1 MLLDS
6 TPSDTDAQFVPQ
18 LDKELR
24 KIVDFYCLKEKELG
38 DDVHRVH
45 DNVNLAEEEFHA
57 YRSGIES
64 DVELSEDGDD
74 SMHDAP
80 SRRKSPSWSVPK
92 RRRSV
97 SQSDV
102 ETPGGSGASPSSSHA
117 FFPAYKGWLKSLG
130 KRGSYRRSHRSSTA
144 DHSDFDLL
152 SPGNASTGGSS
163 FDEAHRS
170 VWHSHDEYAIDV
182 RITFKR
188 ELSALYTSLS
198 ELQKYTEL
206 NLTGM
211 IKILKKY
218 DKITGSQLKDRYVEQ
233 VVKVKYPF
241 QPQAH
246 ARLDEYLND
255 VVQLYTTVATR
266 GDEEQARSQL
276 KAQLREE
283 VVWQRNTV
291 WREMINIE
299 RRAQA
304 ASLEGGGMGTV
315 AGDLLAKEAQPPRV
329 LHTFFGDLKLPSFI
343 SMGTVQLFLSL
354 ALFVLLLKNPL
365 FQVFDEVEVQN
376 CFALLVFCTCLW
388 VTEVIPLFVTSFIV
402 PLLIVTLRVAR
413 TKEEGGLRRMTAPE
427 TSKWVFQQMFAPSVS
442 LLLGGFTLAAGLSKY
457 GIDKVLATRVL
468 RLAGTKPS
476 VVLLAHMI
484 VACFASMW
492 ISNVA
497 APVLM
502 FSLVQPIL
510 RNLPPKSPYATSLI
524 MGIAL
529 ASNIGGQTSP
539 IASPQN
545 LIALEYMKEPIGWL
559 QWFSITIPVSGI
571 SLLVLWVL
579 LLWSFG
585 TGKGVVIKRIPE
597 SSHKFEKTQWFISA
611 VCIGTI
617 VLWCIER
624 KIEWIVG
631 DMAII
636 AVVPLVC
643 FFGTGILTKEDFNNF
658 LWTIVFLAMGGIA
671 LGKGVDSSGLLA
683 ALDHFVQD
691 HVEGLPVWRILLL
704 LVGTGLVVA
713 TFISHTIAAVL
724 LVPLAAQIGENLSQ
738 PHPRL
743 LIMATV
749 LTASAAMGLPIS
761 GFPNMTAIN
770 LEDEVGHRYV
780 SVKTFLRVGIPA
792 SILATVVIGTVGYLI
807 MSLLGL

>member
-1 MLLDS
+1 M
-6 TPSDTDAQFVPQ
+6 PH

-24 KIVDFYCLKEKELG
+24 KIVDFYCQKEKELR
-38 DDVHRVH
+38 DDLHNVH
-45 DNVNLAEEEFHA
+45 DHIQLAEDEHTTYASGGDSDA
-57 YRSGIES
+57 Y
-64 DVELSEDGDD
+64 LSEDGDE
-74 SMHDAP
+74 SAQEHAA
-80 SRRKSPSWSVPK
+80 RRKAHAPK
-92 RRRSV
+92 RRRSHT

-102 ETPGGSGASPSSSHA
+102 EGSHGAGSSPNASTDML
-117 FFPAYKGWLKSLG
+117 PTYKRWINTFG
-130 KRGSYRRSHRSSTA
+130 KRGTFRRPRRNSSA
-144 DHSDFDLL
+144 DQSDFDLL
-152 SPGNASTGGSS
+152 ASGNASAGGSS
-163 FDEAHRS
+163 MDDMPNS
-170 VWHSHDEYAIDV
+170 VWAAPDEYAIDV
-182 RITFKR
+182 RITLKR
-188 ELSALYTSLS
+188 EITELYTSLS
-198 ELQKYTEL
+198 ELQKYAEL

-211 IKILKKY
+211 KKIMKKY
-218 DKITGSQLKDRYVEQ
+218 DKITSSHLKERYLEQ

-241 QPQAH
+241 QSQAR
-246 ARLDEYLND
+246 AQLEQYLNEA
-255 VVQLYTTVATR
+255 VQLYARVATR
-266 GDEEQARSQL
+266 GDATQALSQL

-304 ASLEGGGMGTV
+304 ASLDGGLMGTA
-315 AGDLLAKEAQPPRV
+315 AGDLLSKDVQPPRV
-329 LHTFFGDLKLPSFI
+329 LHTFFGDIKLPSFLTV
-343 SMGTVQLFLSL
+343 GTVQFFLSL
-354 ALFVLLLKNPL
+354 MLFLLLLKNP
-365 FQVFDEVEVQN
+365 FFRMFEEVEVQN

-388 VTEVIPLFVTSFIV
+388 VTEVIPLFVTSFLV

-413 TKEEGGLRRMTAPE
+413 TEHNGELRRMTAPE
-427 TSKWVFQQMFAPSVS
+427 TSKWIFQQMFAPSVL
-442 LLLGGFTLAAGLSKY
+442 LLLGGFTLAAALSKY

-468 RLAGTKPS
+468 RLAGTRPS
-476 VVLLAHMI
+476 VVLLAHMV

-502 FSLVQPIL
+502 FSLIHPIL
-510 RNLPPKSPYATSLI
+510 RNLPPKSPYATSLV

-559 QWFSITIPVSGI
+559 QWFAITIPVSGA
-571 SLLVLWVL
+571 SLLVLWVV
-579 LLWSFG
+579 LLWAFG

-597 SSHKFEKTQWFISA
+597 PSEPFHKTQWFISA

-617 VLWCIER
+617 VLWCVEHN
-624 KIEWIVG
+624 IEWIVG

-636 AVVPLVC
+636 AIVPLVC

-683 ALDHFVQD
+683 SLDHFVQH
-691 HVEGLPVWRILLL
+691 HVDGLSQGRIMLL
-704 LVGTGLVVA
+704 LVGTCLVVA

-724 LVPLAAQIGENLSQ
+724 LVPLAAQIGESLPQ
-738 PHPRL
+738 PHPNL

-792 SILATVVIGTVGYLI
+792 SLAATLVIASGGYAI